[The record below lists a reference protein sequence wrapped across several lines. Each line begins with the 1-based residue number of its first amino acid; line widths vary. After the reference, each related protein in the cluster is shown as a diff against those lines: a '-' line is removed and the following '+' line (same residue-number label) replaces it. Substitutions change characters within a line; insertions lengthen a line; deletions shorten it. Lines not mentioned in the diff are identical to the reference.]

1 MKRTLFLFIMTLLP
15 LVTATTFTSC
25 GDDDGIV
32 NPNGGND
39 GQKTQEIVVT
49 VDANGNADGG
59 HQFTKIDETN
69 FYIDD
74 IKYTAQN
81 GDLVV
86 TGYYKAFLKGAAN
99 IISQL
104 KYRGRTMNVV
114 GIANCALISCSS
126 LTSITIGSHV
136 ISIGD
141 DAFNSCSN
149 LTSIIIG
156 SGVTSIG
163 AFAFEYCSSLTDVYC
178 YAKNAPVTDPYTFY
192 GTPIT
197 SATLH
202 VPAGAVDAY
211 KAKAAW
217 NSFRRIVAIE

>member
-32 NPNGGND
+32 NPNGGNN
-39 GQKTQEIVVT
+39 GQKTQEIIVT

-126 LTSITIGSHV
+126 LTSITIGSR
-136 ISIGD
+136 
-141 DAFNSCSN
+141 
-149 LTSIIIG
+149 
-156 SGVTSIG
+156 VTSIG
-163 AFAFEYCSSLTDVYC
+163 SHAFSYCSSLTDVYC
-178 YAKNAPVTDPYTFY
+178 YAKNAPVTDPFTFY